1 MREEMITPFL
11 PLGQYLKTSRD
22 EDDQLLY
29 FVVARA
35 IAKNE
40 ERKRDIKIS
49 CSPHPF
55 GDVPSQEV
63 FSIHA
68 DQITEVLFEGFQ
80 NQDDEEFLDDLLEA
94 TGMRQPDHYSC
105 KEEQP
110 VPIVET
116 IKAMKK
122 REIEDPFYQIQI
134 EEKKMSKNHFSGI
147 HCNER
152 TISGIK
158 MYLLVVVKQVPLS
171 KRHDQ
176 QYENRSRVSNNLLT
190 DISKSSYFLCQ

>member
-11 PLGQYLKTSRD
+11 PLGSILSLVGT

-35 IAKNE
+35 IVKNE
-40 ERKRDIKIS
+40 EEKVIARYRVA
-49 CSPHPF
+49 PHPF

-80 NQDDEEFLDDLLEA
+80 NQDDEEFLDDLL
-94 TGMRQPDHYSC
+94 RQLRDSSTRPLLVQ
-105 KEEQP
+105 EEQP

-116 IKAMKK
+116 IKINEEETLK
-122 REIEDPFYQIQI
+122 EDPFYQ
-134 EEKKMSKNHFSGI
+134 F
-147 HCNER
+147 R
-152 TISGIK
+152 
-158 MYLLVVVKQVPLS
+158 
-171 KRHDQ
+171 
-176 QYENRSRVSNNLLT
+176 
-190 DISKSSYFLCQ
+190 

>member
-11 PLGQYLKTSRD
+11 PLGSILRLVGT

-40 ERKRDIKIS
+40 EENVIS
-49 CSPHPF
+49 RYRVAPHPF

-80 NQDDEEFLDDLLEA
+80 NQDDEEFLDDLLRQLKEA
-94 TGMRQPDHYSC
+94 QNHPLPVQ
-105 KEEQP
+105 EEP
-110 VPIVET
+110 SAPIAETVE
-116 IKAMKK
+116 INEEERLK
-122 REIEDPFYQIQI
+122 EDPFYQ
-134 EEKKMSKNHFSGI
+134 F
-147 HCNER
+147 R
-152 TISGIK
+152 
-158 MYLLVVVKQVPLS
+158 
-171 KRHDQ
+171 
-176 QYENRSRVSNNLLT
+176 
-190 DISKSSYFLCQ
+190 

>member
-11 PLGQYLKTSRD
+11 PLGSILRLVGTG
-22 EDDQLLY
+22 DDQLLY

-40 ERKRDIKIS
+40 EEKVIS
-49 CSPHPF
+49 RYRVAPHPF

-80 NQDDEEFLDDLLEA
+80 NQDDEEFLDDLLKQLRDA
-94 TGMRQPDHYSC
+94 PTRPQLVQ
-105 KEEQP
+105 EEQP

-116 IKAMKK
+116 IKINEEERLK
-122 REIEDPFYQIQI
+122 EDPFYQ
-134 EEKKMSKNHFSGI
+134 F
-147 HCNER
+147 R
-152 TISGIK
+152 
-158 MYLLVVVKQVPLS
+158 
-171 KRHDQ
+171 
-176 QYENRSRVSNNLLT
+176 
-190 DISKSSYFLCQ
+190 

>member
-11 PLGQYLKTSRD
+11 PLGSILRLVGT

-40 ERKRDIKIS
+40 EEKVIS
-49 CSPHPF
+49 RYRVAPHPF

-80 NQDDEEFLDDLLEA
+80 NQDDEEFLDDLLKQLRDA
-94 TGMRQPDHYSC
+94 PTRPPLVQ
-105 KEEQP
+105 EEQP
-110 VPIVET
+110 VQIVET
-116 IKAMKK
+116 IKINEEERLK
-122 REIEDPFYQIQI
+122 EDPFYQ
-134 EEKKMSKNHFSGI
+134 F
-147 HCNER
+147 R
-152 TISGIK
+152 
-158 MYLLVVVKQVPLS
+158 
-171 KRHDQ
+171 
-176 QYENRSRVSNNLLT
+176 
-190 DISKSSYFLCQ
+190 